1 MQELKLS
8 NVLVVLVL
16 MNKAEEVDLFLLNVE
31 QHFAVIARSET
42 VFLMFA
48 CFQVVVLVYHWGSG
62 VLEQPDLLI
71 SKPVVHWTPEEVASW
86 LEDLGPWTEPY
97 RKPFQ
102 QENVNGR

>member
-1 MQELKLS
+1 
-8 NVLVVLVL
+8 
-16 MNKAEEVDLFLLNVE
+16 
-31 QHFAVIARSET
+31 
-42 VFLMFA
+42 MFA

-71 SKPVVHWTPEEVASW
+71 SKPIVHWTPEEVVSW